1 MKNCNNFLII
11 TNEIKDPELK
21 WSNMARSL
29 ITDKG
34 LNADIHVGL
43 QSEGLE
49 ECFEDK
55 DVIMV
60 MGGDGTMLRV
70 SHALKGRNIPVIGIN
85 LGTVGFLT
93 EATVA
98 ELDEVI
104 DRLAAGDYAVED
116 RMMLKG
122 TVRSGAG
129 NNEGTEVSVSHA
141 LNDIVVA
148 RESALRLIAVE
159 IYVNGILF
167 DTCEADG
174 IIVSSPTG
182 STGYNLSAGGPIVKG
197 DAKLMVMT
205 PISPYSLSLRSVIFG
220 AEDRIVI
227 KLIKKRQDALSS
239 GLVSFDG
246 AETFKM
252 EVGSTV
258 EIEPSPNTFSVVK
271 LDNVSVYEILRKKL
285 GG

>member
-1 MKNCNNFLII
+1 MII
-11 TNEIKDPELK
+11 TNEIKDPELR
-21 WSNMARSL
+21 WSNMALKL

-34 LNADIHVGL
+34 YKAELHAGL

-49 ECFEDK
+49 QCFEDT

-70 SHALKGRNIPVIGIN
+70 SHALNGRNIPVIGIN

-116 RMMLKG
+116 RMMLQG
-122 TVRSGAG
+122 TVRRNAPGKSGDSSADI
-129 NNEGTEVSVSHA
+129 EDISISHA
-141 LNDIVVA
+141 LNDIVLA

-159 IYVNGILF
+159 IYVNGIHF

-174 IIVSSPTG
+174 IIVSTPTG

-220 AEDRIVI
+220 AEDKIEIR
-227 KLIKKRQDALSS
+227 LIKKRQDALSS

-246 AETFKM
+246 AETFHM
-252 EVGSTV
+252 EVGSSV
-258 EIEPSPNTFSVVK
+258 EIVPSSHTFSVVK